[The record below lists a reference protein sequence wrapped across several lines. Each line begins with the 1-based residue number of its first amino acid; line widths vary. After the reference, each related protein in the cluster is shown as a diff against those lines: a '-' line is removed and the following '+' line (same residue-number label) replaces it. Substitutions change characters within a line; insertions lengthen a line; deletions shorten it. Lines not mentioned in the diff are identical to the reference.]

1 MGVGGQH
8 HTPAAFTSGKHQY
21 PLYRRKIAVLHHKCM
36 GVPYRVNEALG
47 DSVTPYL
54 TVAWWVKSFR
64 SGRVSTAYMY
74 SSGCSVCSHRYVGHH
89 NYTVYK
95 DRHWTVKELA
105 EHTGISSL
113 YCSELFY
120 LLINVPDCCQVSSTS
135 FKLGATV
142 GAL

>member
-1 MGVGGQH
+1 VEECQLP
-8 HTPAAFTSGKHQY
+8 TC
-21 PLYRRKIAVLHHKCM
+21 IAVDVQCVHTDM
-36 GVPYRVNEALG
+36 WGG
-47 DSVTPYL
+47 
-54 TVAWWVKSFR
+54 
-64 SGRVSTAYMY
+64 
-74 SSGCSVCSHRYVGHH
+74 H

-105 EHTGISSL
+105 EYTGISSL